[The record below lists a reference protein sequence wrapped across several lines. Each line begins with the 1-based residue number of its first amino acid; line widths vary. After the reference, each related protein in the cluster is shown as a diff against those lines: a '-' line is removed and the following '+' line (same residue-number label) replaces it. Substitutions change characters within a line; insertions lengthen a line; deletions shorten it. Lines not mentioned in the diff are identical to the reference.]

1 MKEGKIYDIV
11 WDNSCSGCKKDQCRS
26 FKSNSIY
33 NESNS
38 IEIKNCCLENNKCK
52 DNSESTVCDPKFYI
66 TWFGTDKNK
75 RQLQSSSLAMSKFKR
90 YSTSSLYNSIL
101 DIFHESNEKMKEK
114 FNDISLSIDKIFQ
127 NLTKRNN

>member
-11 WDNSCSGCKKDQCRS
+11 WDNSCSGCKKDQCQI
-26 FKSNSIY
+26 FKSYSIY

-38 IEIKNCCLENNKCK
+38 IEIKNCFLENNKCK

-90 YSTSSLYNSIL
+90 YSTSSLYNSII
-101 DIFHESNEKMKEK
+101 DIFNNTKGNMEQQW
-114 FNDISLSIDKIFQ
+114 NDISNSIHEIL
-127 NLTKRNN
+127 NLLNNF